1 MMPVRVGAAHGS
13 TLCFFPLIIAVP
25 AMSLAPEL
33 RQRIEE
39 LLQAHPVV
47 LFMKGDP
54 RAPQCGFSAKAVA
67 ALSSLDVP
75 YAHVNVLADGE
86 IREGIKAYG
95 NWPTIPQLYI
105 QGELVGGSDI
115 IEQMAN
121 SGELHGAL
129 GLPPPDRTPPAITI
143 TPAAQAMLRKAI
155 EDAGGGL
162 AVKLDIDPRFRT
174 RLALATPDASAIT
187 VDCDG
192 IPVQIEVAAAR
203 RADGLSI
210 DFADDAR
217 GRGLVVDNPNAPPAV
232 RPLSP
237 TDAHARASGGS
248 LRLVDV
254 RPPEER
260 ALATA
265 PVAHSTL
272 DDGPGALEDLPR
284 DTPLA
289 FLCHHGN
296 RSAQAAEHFR
306 QLGFREVYSVEGGID
321 AWAEHVDAGIPRY

>member
-1 MMPVRVGAAHGS
+1 
-13 TLCFFPLIIAVP
+13 
-25 AMSLAPEL
+25 MSLAPEL
-33 RQRIEE
+33 RQRIDE
-39 LLQAHPVV
+39 LLQANRIV
-47 LFMKGDP
+47 LFMKGEP

-67 ALSSLDVP
+67 ALSSLEVP

-105 QGELVGGSDI
+105 GGELVGGSDS

-121 SGELHGAL
+121 SGELHAAL

-143 TPAAQAMLRKAI
+143 TAAARPTLRKAS
-155 EDAGGGL
+155 EDAGGDL
-162 AVKLDIDPRFRT
+162 AGQVDIDPNFRT
-174 RLALATPDASAIT
+174 RLALATRDPAAIV
-187 VDCDG
+187 VDCEG
-192 IPVQIEVAAAR
+192 IPVQVAVAAAR
-203 RADGLSI
+203 RADGLVI
-210 DFADDAR
+210 DYADDAR
-217 GRGLVVDNPNAPPAV
+217 GKGLVGENPNAPPPV

-237 TDAHARASGGS
+237 TDAQARCADGG

-260 ALATA
+260 ALAEVGV
-265 PVAHSTL
+265 PHSTL
-272 DDGPGALEDLPR
+272 DDGPGALEGLPK

-296 RSAQAAEHFR
+296 RSAQDAEHFR
-306 QLGFREVYSVEGGID
+306 QLGFTEVYNVQGGID
-321 AWAEHVDAGIPRY
+321 AWAEHVDGTIPRY